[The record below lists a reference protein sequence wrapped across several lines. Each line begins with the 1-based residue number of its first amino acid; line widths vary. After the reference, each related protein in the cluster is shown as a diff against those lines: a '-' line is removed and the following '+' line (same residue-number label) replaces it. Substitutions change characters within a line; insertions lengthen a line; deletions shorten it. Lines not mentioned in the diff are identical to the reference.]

1 MQFFPAIHKNK
12 FPQIKIITNISP
24 EHLPQTFFPEKI
36 YSTQKY
42 STKKSCLFKWTNRL
56 IFFKNVTV
64 KKCKIVWILRT
75 LRNCLFSC
83 EALVFGFFSFTL
95 LHCYDFNVVS
105 VSDVLFVVINW
116 VNRKLHAATIN
127 FYYCLCLWKVKLSF
141 GHFYMCFS
149 YWSFIV

>member
-95 LHCYDFNVVS
+95 LHCYDFNVAS
-105 VSDVLFVVINW
+105 VSDLLFVLIIW

-127 FYYCLCLWKVKLSF
+127 FHYRLCLWKLKLSF
-141 GHFYMCFS
+141 GHLLH
-149 YWSFIV
+149 VL